1 MVRTR
6 STGVAFIRGRSQGRG
21 IRLIPHGSSHPHY
34 PLLRHILRLLAPR
47 VESEYPYGRWS
58 IDMQQLELRLR
69 TMTNKLRRLRFW
81 VLAVSATGLLCGGA
95 WCVAAAPVSSEN
107 ASNTVAAAAAGT
119 NVAAIPLVEVAPQA

>member
-1 MVRTR
+1 
-6 STGVAFIRGRSQGRG
+6 
-21 IRLIPHGSSHPHY
+21 
-34 PLLRHILRLLAPR
+34 
-47 VESEYPYGRWS
+47 
-58 IDMQQLELRLR
+58 MQQLELKLR

-119 NVAAIPLVEVAPQA
+119 NVAAIPLVEVAPQAEAAFGNLQSIEGNLSADEATRAIPSAMEGDASDAGH